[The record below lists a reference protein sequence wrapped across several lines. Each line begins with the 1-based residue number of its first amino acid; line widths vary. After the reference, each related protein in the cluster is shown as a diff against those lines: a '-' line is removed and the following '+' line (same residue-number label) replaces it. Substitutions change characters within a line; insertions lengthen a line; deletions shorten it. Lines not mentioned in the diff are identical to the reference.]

1 MIIRQSTLDNGQF
14 LSIMINS
21 KCDKANKNQPKQ
33 NLEHWWT
40 SNVWHFY
47 NLFGINPSEF
57 QEFSRKY
64 YESCVRPTILDMS
77 HTQTVPQ
84 EIYCKF
90 LWILTNQNESWADIN
105 LRTKRIIPSSLTIFA
120 LSESSDSL
128 WLIGQRSADYNWYT
142 RLERD
147 ILKPAWTILKLI

>member
-64 YESCVRPTILDMS
+64 YENCVRPTILDMT

-84 EIYCKF
+84 KIYCKF
-90 LWILTNQNESWADIN
+90 LRIFK
-105 LRTKRIIPSSLTIFA
+105 KRIVRGHKLENQMDYSKFA
-120 LSESSDSL
+120 GDIRTF
-128 WLIGQRSADYNWYT
+128 WVIGQFMIHRT
-142 RLERD
+142 TFGRL
-147 ILKPAWTILKLI
+147 

>member
-40 SNVWHFY
+40 SNVWHYY

-64 YESCVRPTILDMS
+64 YENCVRSTIRLIPKQY
-77 HTQTVPQ
+77 HKRYTVNSC
-84 EIYCKF
+84 ESLK
-90 LWILTNQNESWADIN
+90 NESWADIN
-105 LRTKRIIPSSLTIFA
+105 LRTKRIISTSLTIFA

>member
-1 MIIRQSTLDNGQF
+1 MGKLSQSESQVSQSVEKCYVKWPEKVHLYFWWPTWMIIRQSTLDNGQF

-64 YESCVRPTILDMS
+64 YENSVRPTILDMT

-84 EIYCKF
+84 KIYCKF
-90 LWILTNQNESWADIN
+90 L
-105 LRTKRIIPSSLTIFA
+105 R
-120 LSESSDSL
+120 
-128 WLIGQRSADYNWYT
+128 
-142 RLERD
+142 
-147 ILKPAWTILKLI
+147 ILKTNRERT